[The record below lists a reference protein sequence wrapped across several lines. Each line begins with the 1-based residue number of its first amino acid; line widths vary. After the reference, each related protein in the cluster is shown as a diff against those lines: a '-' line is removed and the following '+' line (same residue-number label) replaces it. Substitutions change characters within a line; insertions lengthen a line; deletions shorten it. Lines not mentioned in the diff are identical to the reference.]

1 MLNTKNITEVEII
14 NNMSF
19 VIGYLLSDYYWIQY
33 RKFQMQF
40 VINYLYYKLATL
52 RSLGRVVV

>member
-1 MLNTKNITEVEII
+1 MLNTKNITEVQII
-14 NNMSF
+14 NNMSS

-33 RKFQMQF
+33 REFQMQF
-40 VINYLYYKLATL
+40 VINYLYYKLDTL